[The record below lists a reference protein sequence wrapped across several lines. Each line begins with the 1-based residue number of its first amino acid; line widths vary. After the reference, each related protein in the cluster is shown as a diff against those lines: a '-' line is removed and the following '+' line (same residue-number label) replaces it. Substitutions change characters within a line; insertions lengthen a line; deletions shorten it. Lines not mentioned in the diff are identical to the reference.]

1 MGVPSTSRV
10 SRARR
15 AELIP
20 KDHSQTTGRT
30 LGVRRLVL
38 LHTNDIHGRI
48 DGLARIATLVE
59 RIRAEE
65 DAPVLYL
72 DAGDIEETTVRISSL
87 TKGAAMHRILSEAGC
102 DVATVG
108 NAVWLRYGPQ
118 ALVEHAG
125 AAQYPLLLANLRP
138 VDGVVPSVLLIAG
151 DWRVGVIGVTD
162 DFEGVFGDFEFGV
175 RPLPVVPL
183 VRELARE
190 LRVRG
195 AELVIVLSHLG
206 WQSDRDVVTDPVLAE
221 QLQADIDLVI
231 GAHSHDLLT
240 EGEWI
245 GRVLVTQAGC
255 YAEHLGRVEVRED
268 GMSASVLPVTEDV
281 PPHPGVVAAAED
293 AERTLEA
300 HLDEVIADLER
311 PLDAAFVADV
321 YRKRLNADVG
331 LAVEFATIDA
341 PLPPG
346 PLRRGDLWAVCH
358 SSGNPGV
365 VEMSGAQLLELLERA
380 ADPAFQ
386 SAAPRSL
393 RGRPQGRLFSVGAHE
408 VDPHRTYR
416 VAGSDWE
423 LGALSGLSNPDW
435 GLSPAY
441 DFPTIVR
448 EAVEE
453 HLLAFSAW
461 GLD

>member
-1 MGVPSTSRV
+1 
-10 SRARR
+10 
-15 AELIP
+15 
-20 KDHSQTTGRT
+20 
-30 LGVRRLVL
+30 VRRLVL
-38 LHTNDIHGRI
+38 VHTNDIHGRI
-48 DGLARIATLVE
+48 DGLARIATRVE

-87 TKGAAMHRILSEAGC
+87 TKGTAMHRMLSEARC

-118 ALVEHAG
+118 ALVEHAEV
-125 AAQYPLLLANLRP
+125 AEYPLLLANLSP
-138 VDGVVPSVLLIAG
+138 VEGVVPSVLLIAG

-162 DFEGVFGDFEFGV
+162 DFDGVFGDFDFGV

-190 LRVRG
+190 LRARG

-206 WQSDRDVVTDPVLAE
+206 WRSDRDVVTDPVLAE
-221 QLQADIDLVI
+221 QLQDDIDLVI
-231 GAHSHDLLT
+231 GAHSHDLLA
-240 EGEWI
+240 EGEWV

-255 YAEHLGRVEVRED
+255 YAEHLGRVDVRD
-268 GMSASVLPVTEDV
+268 DRMSASVLPVPEDT
-281 PPHPGVVAAAED
+281 PLHPGVVAAAEE
-293 AERTLEA
+293 AERALEA

-321 YRKRLNADVG
+321 YRQRMHADVG

-380 ADPAFQ
+380 ADPAFE

-393 RGRPQGRLFSVGAHE
+393 RGRAQGRLFSVGTRD
-408 VDPHRTYR
+408 VDPLRTYR

-423 LGALSGLSNPDW
+423 LGGLSGLSNPGW
-435 GLSPAY
+435 ALSPDY

-453 HLLAFSAW
+453 HLARRRATRDTAGASA
-461 GLD
+461 

>member
-1 MGVPSTSRV
+1 
-10 SRARR
+10 
-15 AELIP
+15 
-20 KDHSQTTGRT
+20 
-30 LGVRRLVL
+30 VRRLIL

-48 DGLARIATLVE
+48 DGLARIATLVA

-118 ALVEHAG
+118 ALVEHAR
-125 AAQYPLLLANLRP
+125 AAEYPLLLANLRP
-138 VDGVVPSVLLIAG
+138 VDGVLPSVLLTAG

-162 DFEGVFGDFEFGV
+162 DFEGVFGDFDFGV

-190 LRVRG
+190 LRARG
-195 AELVIVLSHLG
+195 ADLVIVLSHLG
-206 WQSDRDVVTDPVLAE
+206 WRSDRDVVTDPVLAK
-221 QLQADIDLVI
+221 QLQRDIDLVI
-231 GAHSHDLLT
+231 GGHSHDLLE

-255 YAEHLGRVEVRED
+255 HAEHLGRVEVRDD
-268 GMSASVLPVTEDV
+268 GMSASVLRVTEDV
-281 PPHPGVVAAAED
+281 PPHPRVAAAAEE
-293 AERTLEA
+293 AERALEA

-311 PLDAAFVADV
+311 PLDALFVADV
-321 YRKRLNADVG
+321 YRQRLNADVG

-386 SAAPRSL
+386 RAAPRSL
-393 RGRPQGRLFSVGAHE
+393 RGRPQGRLFSVGADDI
-408 VDPHRTYR
+408 DPIRTYR

-453 HLLAFSAW
+453 HLAHTRTAPML
-461 GLD
+461 GRERR

>member
-1 MGVPSTSRV
+1 M
-10 SRARR
+10 
-15 AELIP
+15 
-20 KDHSQTTGRT
+20 
-30 LGVRRLVL
+30 RRLVL
-38 LHTNDIHGRI
+38 LHTNDIHGRV
-48 DGLARIATLVE
+48 DGLARVATLVE

-72 DAGDIEETTVRISSL
+72 DAGDVEETTVRISSL

-118 ALVEHAG
+118 ALVEHA
-125 AAQYPLLLANLRP
+125 AAADYPLLLANLRP
-138 VDGVVPSVLLIAG
+138 VEGVLPSVLLTAG
-151 DWRVGVIGVTD
+151 DWRLGVIGVTD
-162 DFEGVFGDFEFGV
+162 DFEGVFGDFDFGV

-183 VRELARE
+183 VRELARD
-190 LRVRG
+190 LRERG

-206 WQSDRDVVTDPVLAE
+206 WRSDRDDVVTDPVLAE
-221 QLQADIDLVI
+221 ELQDDIDLVI

-240 EGEWI
+240 EGERI

-255 YAEHLGRVEVRED
+255 YAEHLGRIDVRDD
-268 GMSASVLPVTEDV
+268 GMSASVLPVAEDV
-281 PPHPGVVAAAED
+281 PLHPAVVAAAAD
-293 AERTLEA
+293 AERELDA

-321 YRKRLNADVG
+321 YRQRMNADVG

-365 VEMSGAQLLELLERA
+365 VEMSGARLLELLERG
-380 ADPAFQ
+380 ADPAFERT
-386 SAAPRSL
+386 APRSL
-393 RGRPQGRLFSVGAHE
+393 RGRPQGRLFSVGTQN
-408 VDPHRTYR
+408 VDPLRTYR

-423 LGALSGLSNPDW
+423 LGVLSGLADPEW
-435 GLSPAY
+435 RLSPAY

-453 HLLAFSAW
+453 HLA
-461 GLD
+461 G

>member
-1 MGVPSTSRV
+1 M
-10 SRARR
+10 
-15 AELIP
+15 
-20 KDHSQTTGRT
+20 
-30 LGVRRLVL
+30 RRLVL

-48 DGLARIATLVE
+48 EGLARVATLVE

-87 TKGAAMHRILSEAGC
+87 TKGVALHRMLSAAGC

-118 ALVEHAG
+118 ALAEHA
-125 AAQYPLLLANLRP
+125 AAAGYPLLLANLRP
-138 VDGVVPSVLLIAG
+138 VDGVMSSVLLSAG

-162 DFEGVFGDFEFGV
+162 DFEGVFGDFDFGV
-175 RPLPVVPL
+175 RPVAVVPL
-183 VRELARE
+183 VRELAQD
-190 LRVRG
+190 LRQRG

-206 WQSDRDVVTDPVLAE
+206 WRSDRDVVTDPVLAE
-221 QLQADIDLVI
+221 ELQNEIDLVI
-231 GAHSHDLLT
+231 GAHSHDLLP

-255 YAEHLGRVEVRED
+255 YAEHLGRVEVRE
-268 GMSASVLPVTEDV
+268 GKLSASVLPVTEDV
-281 PPHPGVVAAAED
+281 TPHAGVLNAADE
-293 AERTLEA
+293 AERELEA
-300 HLDEVIADLER
+300 YLDEVIAELDR
-311 PLDAAFVADV
+311 PLDAAFVAEV
-321 YRKRLNADVG
+321 YRARMDADIG
-331 LAVEFATIDA
+331 LAVEFATIEA

-346 PLRRGDLWAVCH
+346 PLRRDDLWAVCN

-365 VEMSGAQLLELLERA
+365 VEMTGALLLELLERG
-380 ADPAFQ
+380 ADPLFER
-386 SAAPRSL
+386 SAPRAL
-393 RGRPQGRLFSVGAHE
+393 RGTPQGRLFAVGAE
-408 VDPHRTYR
+408 DIDPLRTYR

-423 LGALSGLSNPDW
+423 LGGLSGLTDPSW
-435 GLSPAY
+435 GLQPAY

-453 HLLAFSAW
+453 HLAQHREVRRDSARTP
-461 GLD
+461 GS

>member
-1 MGVPSTSRV
+1 M
-10 SRARR
+10 
-15 AELIP
+15 
-20 KDHSQTTGRT
+20 
-30 LGVRRLVL
+30 RRLVL

-59 RIRAEE
+59 GIRAEG

-87 TKGAAMHRILSEAGC
+87 TKGVAMHRILSEAGC

-118 ALVEHAG
+118 ALAEHAG
-125 AAQYPLLLANLRP
+125 AAEYPLLLANLRP
-138 VDGVVPSVLLIAG
+138 VDGVLPSVLLSAG
-151 DWRVGVIGVTD
+151 EWRVGVIGVTD
-162 DFEGVFGDFEFGV
+162 DFEGVFGDFDFGV

-183 VRELARE
+183 VRELARD

-206 WQSDRDVVTDPVLAE
+206 WRSDRDVVTDPVLAE
-221 QLQADIDLVI
+221 QLQDDIDLVI

-240 EGEWI
+240 EGEWV

-255 YAEHLGRVEVRED
+255 YAEHLGRVDVRDD
-268 GMSASVLPVTEDV
+268 GMSASVLSVTEDV
-281 PPHPGVVAAAED
+281 PPHPGVISAAVE
-293 AERTLEA
+293 AERALEA
-300 HLDEVIADLER
+300 HLDEVIAHLEH
-311 PLDAAFVADV
+311 PLDAAFIANV
-321 YRKRLNADVG
+321 YRQRLNADVG

-386 SAAPRSL
+386 TAAPRSL
-393 RGRPQGRLFSVGAHE
+393 RGKPQGRLFSVGAHE
-408 VDPHRTYR
+408 IDPPRTYR

-423 LGALSGLSNPDW
+423 LGALSGLSDPDW

-453 HLLAFSAW
+453 HLAQRRAAPRGTARTSSR
-461 GLD
+461 